1 MPNAAQA
8 LPPFTRTP
16 TLCIA
21 QSRGFVFIL
30 RSFAPSARDVAAEVE
45 HHRKATAALLL
56 PSAALE
62 PKVGRVWR
70 KTGAVSL
77 CRRPV
82 FLSRGTQRSLRRR
95 VRLSVARRV
104 AVVAAFQFLERM
116 CRFKLRF
123 KLHSA
128 GRWDRSS
135 PSSSLSAQ
143 FNLSDSSLAVTS
155 RGGSR
160 YCEPSS
166 SFARRAL
173 SSKSWQFLPKS
184 CAVRVEISGFFSRRC
199 GAASHLLVLSRH
211 SAWRC
216 AKKSP
221 AVCLTAGECRLRRA
235 PQGAWRGVGLALG
248 AGAPCPVRNAIYL
261 FSLGRIEWCRADPDF
276 ACFYCEGRNPRSNYL
291 RLRS

>member
-1 MPNAAQA
+1 M
-8 LPPFTRTP
+8 
-16 TLCIA
+16 LCP
-21 QSRGFVFIL
+21 
-30 RSFAPSARDVAAEVE
+30 FAPSARAVASKVE
-45 HHRKATAALLL
+45 QHRKATAALLL

-143 FNLSDSSLAVTS
+143 FSLSNSSLAVTS
-155 RGGSR
+155 SEVSR
-160 YCEPSS
+160 FCESSS
-166 SFARRAL
+166 SFARRGAFFEEL
-173 SSKSWQFLPKS
+173 AVSSQKLRGSGRNLPVFLPKVRRCFPPPRPFS
-184 CAVRVEISGFFSRRC
+184 AQRVAVCKKIPRCLPDSGGMSFAARIAGRVTRSGFSTWRR
-199 GAASHLLVLSRH
+199 
-211 SAWRC
+211 W
-216 AKKSP
+216 
-221 AVCLTAGECRLRRA
+221 E
-235 PQGAWRGVGLALG
+235 
-248 AGAPCPVRNAIYL
+248 AI
-261 FSLGRIEWCRADPDF
+261 A
-276 ACFYCEGRNPRSNYL
+276 
-291 RLRS
+291 

>member
-1 MPNAAQA
+1 MRHRHHPIS
-8 LPPFTRTP
+8 RETP
-16 TLCIA
+16 TLCTT

-95 VRLSVARRV
+95 VRLFVIGSDVEGV
-104 AVVAAFQFLERM
+104 S
-116 CRFKLRF
+116 RF
-123 KLHSA
+123 
-128 GRWDRSS
+128 
-135 PSSSLSAQ
+135 
-143 FNLSDSSLAVTS
+143 
-155 RGGSR
+155 
-160 YCEPSS
+160 CEPLS
-166 SFARRAL
+166 SFARRGAFFEEL
-173 SSKSWQFLPKS
+173 AVSSQKLRGSGRNLPVFLPK
-184 CAVRVEISGFFSRRC
+184 VRRC
-199 GAASHLLVLSRH
+199 FPPPRPF
-211 SAWRC
+211 SAQC
-216 AKKSP
+216 V
-221 AVCLTAGECRLRRA
+221 AVCKKIPRCLPDSGGMCCGRA
-235 PQGAWRGVGLALG
+235 PWGNEGRGAGLALG
-248 AGAPCPVRNAIYL
+248 AGAQCPVRNAIYL
-261 FSLGRIEWCRADPDF
+261 FSLGRIEWCRADPDL